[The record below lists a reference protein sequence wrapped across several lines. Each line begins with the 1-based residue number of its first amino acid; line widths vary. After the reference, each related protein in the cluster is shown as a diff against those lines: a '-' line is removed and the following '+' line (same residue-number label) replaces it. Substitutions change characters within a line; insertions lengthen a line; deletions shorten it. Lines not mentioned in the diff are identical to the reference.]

1 VNQPGFRTDSL
12 VVVTTLLDADEY
24 PRADIAEL
32 YGRRWMAELDIRAI
46 KVTMNLDILRCKTP
60 AMVRKEM
67 WTGLLAYNL
76 IRRTILQA
84 AERSGQTPRE
94 VSYSA
99 ALQAIAAG
107 WQLMALGDDA
117 AIRRLAEVELDN
129 LAGHIVGN
137 RPNRVEPRAIKRR
150 PKPHD
155 LLTEPRDRARAKLIG
170 AASA

>member
-1 VNQPGFRTDSL
+1 
-12 VVVTTLLDADEY
+12 
-24 PRADIAEL
+24 
-32 YGRRWMAELDIRAI
+32 MAELDIRAT
-46 KVTMNLDILRCKTP
+46 VTMNRDILRCN
-60 AMVRKEM
+60 ARDGSHEM
-67 WTGLLAYNL
+67 WTACWPT
-76 IRRTILQA
+76 IDPRTILPA